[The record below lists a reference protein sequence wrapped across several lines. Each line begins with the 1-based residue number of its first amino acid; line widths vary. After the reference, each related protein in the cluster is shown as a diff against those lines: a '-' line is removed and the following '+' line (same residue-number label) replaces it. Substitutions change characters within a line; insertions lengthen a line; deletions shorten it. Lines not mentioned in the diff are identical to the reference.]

1 MWILILKIIEEKPF
15 WYLGQMKCV
24 ENVVSTNFVFSFSE
38 YWRTF
43 RWKYQEI
50 QASFFTQLLQLF
62 EIFKQNMFSKHQTLL
77 KPYRKLL
84 MQNSENYRNPKLLK
98 LKFSGQW
105 TSKRIH
111 LYPKNKNQLSIT
123 GSNTIITFG
132 LKWLEIYS
140 KLWVGVR
147 RKRIVLKDWSI
158 VIRAKYFIVLFWL
171 GEEEKWMD
179 LFVIEI
185 LDDFLSGSRLI
196 V

>member
-1 MWILILKIIEEKPF
+1 MSKIVNAKF
-15 WYLGQMKCV
+15 
-24 ENVVSTNFVFSFSE
+24 
-38 YWRTF
+38 
-43 RWKYQEI
+43 
-50 QASFFTQLLQLF
+50 
-62 EIFKQNMFSKHQTLL
+62 
-77 KPYRKLL
+77 RKL
-84 MQNSENYRNPKLLK
+84 QKPKVVK
-98 LKFSGQW
+98 VKVFRTMNIQ
-105 TSKRIH
+105 TYTH

-140 KLWVGVR
+140 KLWVRVR

-196 V
+196 VQSDCAKKVRILRSRTIYY